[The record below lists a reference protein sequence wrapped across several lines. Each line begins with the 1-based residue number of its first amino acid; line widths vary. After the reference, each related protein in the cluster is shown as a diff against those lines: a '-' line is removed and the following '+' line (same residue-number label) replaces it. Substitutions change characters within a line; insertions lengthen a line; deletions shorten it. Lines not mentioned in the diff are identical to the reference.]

1 MKHCFIERQP
11 EFGWHRDMLLDDCRM
26 QISFLKDLV
35 TQRDPTSRFT
45 FINYLFERGRLN
57 EFVNL
62 KNFYPTRVEFH
73 DYLSWVAQAF
83 DDRVHYGQTR
93 HGHRTGV
100 RSERRRRVRCAC
112 FADEDGREWRRVTKA
127 LSVGVGGTA
136 RVPEAFACARAAQRD
151 SFVGVSEFDRARRGR
166 RSQRQEARRRDRRGT
181 ERGRSVR
188 RISRAAF
195 RMSMRAS

>member
-1 MKHCFIERQP
+1 MKKETVFDLIGVGFGPSNLSLAVRLAEERGTSDMKQCYIERQP

-83 DDRVHYGQTR
+83 DDRVHYGQSVTAIEPVFEAN
-93 HGHRTGV
+93 GDV
-100 RSERRRRVRCAC
+100 SALRVVSQ
-112 FADEDGREWRRVTKA
+112 DEDGREWRRVTKA
-127 LSVGVGGTA
+127 L
-136 RVPEAFACARAAQRD
+136 RAIPIAGID
-151 SFVGVSEFDRARRGR
+151 AGIRRGATNGR
-166 RSQRQEARRRDRRGT
+166 RHGAHRRDHRDCRLAT
-181 ERGRSVR
+181 
-188 RISRAAF
+188 AH
-195 RMSMRAS
+195 